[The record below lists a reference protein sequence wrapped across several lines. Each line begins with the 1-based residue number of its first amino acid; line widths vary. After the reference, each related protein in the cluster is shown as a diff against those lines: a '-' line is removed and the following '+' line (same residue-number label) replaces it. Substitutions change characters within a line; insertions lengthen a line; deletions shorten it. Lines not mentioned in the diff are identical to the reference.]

1 MLRQNKL
8 VGFALITD
16 SKKSRHFYE
25 EVLGLKFKSEDQFA
39 LVMET
44 DANMIRLSPVK
55 EFTPAQHTVL
65 GWEVKEIEKVAS
77 FLKERGVAFENYPWM
92 KHNDLGIWDSPSG
105 DKVAWFKDPDGN
117 VISISQHVN
126 R

>member
-8 VGFALITD
+8 LGFALVTD
-16 SKKSRHFYE
+16 TKRSRKFYE
-25 EVLGLKFKSEDQFA
+25 DVLGLKFKSEDQFA

-44 DANMIRLSPVK
+44 DTNMIRLSPVK
-55 EFTPAQHTVL
+55 DHTPAQHTVL
-65 GWEVKEIEKVAS
+65 GWEVKGIEKVAI
-77 FLKERGVAFENYPWM
+77 FLRERGIVFEKYPWIEP
-92 KHNDLGIWDSPSG
+92 NELGIWNSPSG

-117 VISISQHVN
+117 VISISQHVG